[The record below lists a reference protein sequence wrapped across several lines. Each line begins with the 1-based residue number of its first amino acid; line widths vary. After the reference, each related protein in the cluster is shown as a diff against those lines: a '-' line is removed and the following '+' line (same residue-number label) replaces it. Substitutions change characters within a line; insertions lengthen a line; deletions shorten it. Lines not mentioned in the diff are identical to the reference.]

1 MKNKAIAV
9 LLFAAAAGVS
19 AQQEPVSPYTG
30 TGATPLTNISNL
42 PVARI
47 GNDDLIG
54 VTVYDAPE
62 LTRTIRVSSAGD
74 ILLPMVKRPIHAAGL
89 YPEDLE
95 KAIADAL
102 TADHVLVD
110 PVVTV
115 SIVEYR
121 SRPITVVGAV
131 RMPVTFQATGN
142 ITLLDAISRAQGLS
156 DNAGTEI
163 LVSRQAPNAAGGSM
177 MLTQRIPVR
186 SLLDGEN
193 SSLNLSLQG
202 GEVIRVP
209 EAGRVF
215 VVGDVKKPGAFYITD
230 SAQSSVLK
238 ALALSEGLDS
248 FSSHEAYI
256 YRADDSSENRKEIPI
271 ELKKIMDRKSPDVAL
286 LSGDILYIPS
296 SNGAR
301 ATLKTLEASL
311 GIGTAL
317 GSALIYYG
325 TR

>member
-1 MKNKAIAV
+1 MRSTALAILALAPAIAV
-9 LLFAAAAGVS
+9 L
-19 AQQEPVSPYTG
+19 AQQELAAPHAG
-30 TGATPLTNISNL
+30 AGATTISDISNL
-42 PVARI
+42 PVAKI

-62 LTRTIRVSSAGD
+62 LTRTVRVSSGGD
-74 ILLPMVKRPIHAAGL
+74 IFLPMVKQPIHAAGL

-95 KAIADAL
+95 KAIAVAL
-102 TADHVLVD
+102 TDDHVLVD

-131 RMPVTFQATGN
+131 KMPVTFQAAGN
-142 ITLLDAISRAQGLS
+142 VTLLDAISRAQGLT
-156 DNAGTEI
+156 DNAGSEI
-163 LVSRQAPNAAGGSM
+163 LVSREAPNADGKSTT
-177 MLTQRIPVR
+177 LVQRIPVR
-186 SLLDGEN
+186 GLLDGAN
-193 SSLNLSLQG
+193 LSLNLSLQG

-209 EAGRVF
+209 EAGRIF

-230 SAQSSVLK
+230 GSESSVLK

-248 FSSHEAYI
+248 FSAHKAYI
-256 YRADDSSENRKEIPI
+256 YRTEESGGSRNEIPI

-286 LSGDILYIPS
+286 MAGDIFYVP
-296 SNGAR
+296 N
-301 ATLKTLEASL
+301 ATGTKASLKALEASL

-317 GSALIYYG
+317 GTAFIYYG
-325 TR
+325 MR

>member
-1 MKNKAIAV
+1 MRNMAIMILV
-9 LLFAAAAGVS
+9 CAATVTVS
-19 AQQEPVSPYTG
+19 AQQEPVTPRTG
-30 TGATPLTNISNL
+30 GGATMLSDISNL
-42 PVARI
+42 PVAKI

-62 LTRTIRVSSAGD
+62 LTRTIRVSSSGD
-74 ILLPMVKRPIHAAGL
+74 IRLPMVKQPIHAAGL
-89 YPEDLE
+89 YPVDLE

-102 TADHVLVD
+102 TTDHVLVD

-131 RMPVTFQATGN
+131 KMPVTFQAAGN

-156 DNAGTEI
+156 DNAGSEI
-163 LVSRQAPNAAGGSM
+163 LVSRDAPDAAGGSAP
-177 MLTQRIPVR
+177 LLQRIPVR
-186 SLLDGEN
+186 SLLNGEN

-230 SAQSSVLK
+230 SAKSSVMK

-256 YRADDSSENRKEIPI
+256 YRPDDSSGNRKEIPI

-286 LSGDILYIPS
+286 MSGDILYIPTA
-296 SNGAR
+296 NGTK
-301 ATLKTLEASL
+301 ATLKTLETSL
-311 GIGTAL
+311 GIGSAL
-317 GSALIYYG
+317 GSAFIYYG